1 MIFLR
6 FKSLFRAAA
15 LAACLGS
22 NAHAAT
28 AKFEDTMA
36 QRTLACTTCHGKEGR
51 AGPDGYY
58 PRISGKPAGYLY
70 NQLINLR
77 DGRRH
82 YALMAGLLEPLSDRY
97 LMEIAQ
103 YFSQLDLPYSAPLSA
118 TAPADVLQRGRT
130 LATQGDA
137 VKKIP
142 ACTQCHG
149 TALTGVAPNLPGLLG
164 LPRDYLNA
172 QLGGWQTGQRRTHA
186 PDCMAKISQRMSV
199 QDVNA
204 AASWLATQPLP
215 ANAKPAAAL
224 PPAQPGGVSLDD
236 LRCGSTPAGAV
247 PASLAAN
254 SKASSTPTAVTASL
268 SPPLVAVT
276 AKDPSGL
283 AKRGAY
289 LAQAGNC
296 MACHTTRGGVP
307 YAGGRAIDTPFGTVY
322 SSNLTPDAATG
333 MGSWTS
339 EHFWQALHNGKSKDG
354 RLLYPAFPYTN
365 YTRVTRADSDALYSY
380 LRSLPP
386 TRLPNTPH
394 ALRWPYSTQAAL
406 WTWRTLYF
414 SPADPDAQGERA
426 ASSVAP
432 KSADKSAQWQR
443 GAYLV
448 EGLAH
453 CSACHAARN
462 ALGATDK
469 QPDLAGGLIPMQN
482 WYAPSLTSPA
492 EAGVADWD
500 IAQIVALLK
509 TGISPRGSVLGPMA
523 DVVLGST
530 QHLSDDDLTA
540 MARYLKDLPQ
550 THTAPKP
557 VDATQSSKL
566 PPVPTRVAD
575 RGAKIYEQHCAQC
588 HGDQGAGVAG
598 AYPALAGNRAL
609 SLASSANL
617 VQIVINGGF
626 APATAGNP
634 RPFGMPPYKLVLDD
648 SDIAAVLTHI
658 RRAWGNSAA
667 QVTELE
673 VNRVRAGS
681 MR

>member
-1 MIFLR
+1 M
-6 FKSLFRAAA
+6 
-15 LAACLGS
+15 LAVGLGS
-22 NAHAAT
+22 ASHAT

-58 PRISGKPAGYLY
+58 PRIAGKPAGYLY

-82 YALMAGLLEPLSDRY
+82 YALMAGLLDPLSDRY

-103 YFSQLDLPYSAPLSA
+103 YFSALDLPYSAPLNT
-118 TAPADVLQRGRT
+118 TASTEVLQRGRA

-137 VKKIP
+137 AKKIP

-149 TALTGVAPNLPGLLG
+149 TALTGVAPNIPGLLG

-172 QLGGWQTGQRRTHA
+172 QLGGWQTGQRRAHA
-186 PDCMAKISQRMSV
+186 PDCMAKITQRMNV

-204 AASWLATQPLP
+204 VATWLATQAVP
-215 ANAKPAAAL
+215 ANAKPAIALPAALANSITLADLADLADLACGSAPASAAL
-224 PPAQPGGVSLDD
+224 PIATANPIPAP
-236 LRCGSTPAGAV
+236 RA
-247 PASLAAN
+247 
-254 SKASSTPTAVTASL
+254 TPTQIPTPMTATKA
-268 SPPLVAVT
+268 PDATDLVA
-276 AKDPSGL
+276 
-283 AKRGAY
+283 RGTY
-289 LAQAGNC
+289 LARAGNC
-296 MACHTTRGGVP
+296 MACHTPRGGAA

-322 SSNLTPDAATG
+322 SSNLTPDVATG
-333 MGSWTS
+333 IGSWTA

-365 YTRVTRADSDALYSY
+365 YTRVTRADSDALHAY
-380 LRSLPP
+380 LRTVPAASA
-386 TRLPNTPH
+386 PNAPH
-394 ALRWPYSTQAAL
+394 ALRWPYSTQTAL
-406 WTWRTLYF
+406 WAWRTLYF
-414 SPADPDAQGERA
+414 SSADPDALGA
-426 ASSVAP
+426 LGASGAT
-432 KSADKSAQWQR
+432 KKTADKSAQWQR

-448 EGLAH
+448 QGLGH

-462 ALGATDK
+462 ALGATGK
-469 QPDLAGGLIPMQN
+469 QADLAGGLIPMQN
-482 WYAPSLTSPA
+482 WYAPSLTSRA
-492 EAGVADWD
+492 EASVADWD

-509 TGISPRGSVLGPMA
+509 TGLAPRGAVLGPMA

-530 QHLSDDDLTA
+530 QHLNDNDLTA
-540 MARYLKDLPQ
+540 MAVYLKDLPQ
-550 THTAPKP
+550 THAPPEPTKP
-557 VDATQSSKL
+557 IKPTDSTHSGKL
-566 PPVPTRVAD
+566 PTVPTPVAD
-575 RGAKIYEQHCAQC
+575 RGAKLYEQHCAQC

-598 AYPALAGNRAL
+598 AYPALAGKRTVM
-609 SLASSANL
+609 LASSANL

-658 RRAWGNSAA
+658 RRTWGNSAA

-673 VNRVRAGS
+673 VIRVRGGG
-681 MR
+681 RP

>member
-1 MIFLR
+1 M
-6 FKSLFRAAA
+6 
-15 LAACLGS
+15 LAAYLC
-22 NAHAAT
+22 NTTQAAT
-28 AKFEDTMA
+28 PFEDTMA
-36 QRTLACTTCHGKEGR
+36 ERTRACTTCHGKEGR

-58 PRISGKPAGYLY
+58 PRIAGKPAGYLY

-82 YALMAGLLEPLSDRY
+82 YALMAGLLEPLPDRY

-103 YFSQLDLPYSAPLSA
+103 YFSRVDLPYPAPLSA

-137 VKKIP
+137 AKKIP
-142 ACTQCHG
+142 ACAQCHG
-149 TALTGVAPNLPGLLG
+149 AALTGVAPNIPGLLG

-172 QLGGWQTGQRRTHA
+172 QLGGWQTGQRRAHA
-186 PDCMAKISQRMSV
+186 PDCMGQITQRMNAL
-199 QDVNA
+199 DVNA
-204 AASWLATQPLP
+204 VATWLATQSLP
-215 ANAKPAAAL
+215 ANAKPATAL
-224 PPAQPGGVSLDD
+224 PVPLPISTTLTNLV
-236 LRCGSTPAGAV
+236 CGSA
-247 PASLAAN
+247 PASAAV
-254 SKASSTPTAVTASL
+254 SAPLPAITAT
-268 SPPLVAVT
+268 
-276 AKDPSGL
+276 DPSGVV
-283 AKRGAY
+283 ARGAY
-289 LAQAGNC
+289 LARAGNC
-296 MACHTTRGGVP
+296 MACHTTRGGAA

-333 MGSWTS
+333 IGSWNAD
-339 EHFWQALHNGKSKDG
+339 HFWQALHNGKSKDG

-386 TRLPNTPH
+386 TRLTNMPH
-394 ALRWPYSTQAAL
+394 ALRWPYSTQTAL
-406 WTWRTLYF
+406 WAWRTLYF
-414 SPADPDAQGERA
+414 SPADPDAQGEHA
-426 ASSVAP
+426 ASSAAP
-432 KSADKSAQWQR
+432 KSAAKSADKSAQWQR

-469 QPDLAGGLIPMQN
+469 QPDLAGGLIPMRN

-509 TGISPRGSVLGPMA
+509 IGISPRGAVLGPMA
-523 DVVLGST
+523 EVVLGST
-530 QHLSDDDLTA
+530 QHLNDGDLTA

-550 THTAPKP
+550 THTAPQP
-557 VDATQSSKL
+557 VAATQSDKV
-566 PPVPTRVAD
+566 PPIQTRVAD

-598 AYPALAGNRAL
+598 AYPALAGNRAVTL
-609 SLASSANL
+609 GQSANL
-617 VQIVINGGF
+617 AQIVINGGF

-648 SDIAAVLTHI
+648 SDVAAVLTHI

-673 VNRVRAGS
+673 VNRVRATS
-681 MR
+681 TR